1 MSLPRHRS
9 AEDDDARAI
18 RLARA
23 NINPVTGLA
32 TDYLNH
38 FNEAIMLL
46 EMLESCPDCA
56 DDFRAW
62 KPLSYR
68 EHFAGSKLRD
78 RALAIE
84 AYEQVSPAARQDLD
98 ALTAKMCVVLE
109 AAHTALSGSLTPAAA
124 VEIAYRSV
132 VRLKLLVA
140 RAGAVI
146 NGEADADAA
155 RTPQAAVDLLL
166 KR

>member
-9 AEDDDARAI
+9 AEDDARAI

-46 EMLESCPDCA
+46 EMLETCPDCL

-68 EHFAGSKLRD
+68 EHFENSKLRD

-84 AYEQVSPAARQDLD
+84 AYEHACPAARQDLD
-98 ALTAKMCVVLE
+98 VLTDKMCAVLE
-109 AAHTALSGSLTPAAA
+109 ATHAALGGGLTPPAA
-124 VEIAYRSV
+124 VQIAYRSV
-132 VRLKLLVA
+132 IRLKLLVA

-146 NGEADADAA
+146 NGEAETGAGAG
-155 RTPQAAVDLLL
+155 PQAAVDLLL